1 MDKISSKNRDF
12 ILEFNKMT
20 LSSMCK
26 DCNISRSQLYN
37 NELPSEK
44 EKKLKE
50 YIVIKFINLYASYF
64 N

>member
-1 MDKISSKNRDF
+1 MSSKNRDF

-20 LSSMCK
+20 LSSLCK